1 MTTVCE
7 KGKCTGCM
15 ECIDVCPKKAI
26 KVIDSWMEYNAV
38 IDSEKCIQCNACHS
52 ACQNNAEQ
60 VLTKPIYWK
69 QGWAQ
74 DDCVRMRSSSGG
86 VATAVERAFIKNGG
100 IVCSCTFSFGK
111 FEFDFAETEDEVCK
125 FTGSKYVKSN
135 PEGVYKKILEKLKLG
150 RKVLFIG
157 LPCQV
162 SAVKHYTKNHQN
174 LYTADLICHGTPS
187 PQILDSFLFDYG
199 IRLTEVQSIRF
210 REKNNFKLEQN
221 GKRFAV
227 PITTDNYLMTFLNS
241 TTYTENCYQCQYA
254 KIERPGDITLGDSWG
269 SELEKSIQDKG
280 VSLVLCQNEKGKELI
295 DQADLT
301 LVDVD
306 LKKAIESNHQL
317 YQPSQKP
324 KQREAFF
331 KELKKGYG
339 FKKAVKRCYP
349 KKYLKNIVKTVLYN
363 MKFMGGGRT
372 AIK

>member
-1 MTTVCE
+1 MGNSRNSYLIKNTIIFTLGNLGSKLISFFLIPLYTNALTT
-7 KGKCTGCM
+7 
-15 ECIDVCPKKAI
+15 A
-26 KVIDSWMEYNAV
+26 EYGV
-38 IDSEKCIQCNACHS
+38 VD
-52 ACQNNAEQ
+52 
-60 VLTKPIYWK
+60 L
-69 QGWAQ
+69 
-74 DDCVRMRSSSGG
+74 
-86 VATAVERAFIKNGG
+86 VATVGTVAVPLLTLNICESVMRFALDEDANTRKITQIGTG
-100 IVCSCTFSFGK
+100 ILLIGMMVGK

-162 SAVKHYTKNHQN
+162 SAVRHYTKNHQN

-187 PQILDSFLFDYG
+187 PQILDSFLSDYG

-280 VSLVLCQNEKGKELI
+280 ISLVLCQNEKGKELI

-301 LVDVD
+301 LLDVD

-363 MKFMGGGRT
+363 MKFMGGQNRYQVIVVMAT
-372 AIK
+372 KDRLK